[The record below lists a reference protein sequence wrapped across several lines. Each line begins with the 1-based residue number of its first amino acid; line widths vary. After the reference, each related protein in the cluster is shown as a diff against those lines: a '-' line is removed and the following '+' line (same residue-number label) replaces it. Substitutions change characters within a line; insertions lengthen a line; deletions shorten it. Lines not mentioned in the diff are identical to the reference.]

1 MEGFNGLLSIAVFM
15 PILAAA
21 IIAMFLSGK
30 AAKGFAVAT
39 TFVELLITSYIFLIY
54 RKNPGTHGME
64 DRFSDW
70 IPIESFKVEY
80 FLTVDGISTPLVLL
94 TGILGIVAVFA
105 SSWYLRR
112 ARKNGQQNRCPRI
125 IVVKPAS
132 LQR

>member
-30 AAKGFAVAT
+30 AARGFAVAA

-80 FLTVDGISTPLVLL
+80 FLTVDGIRTPLVLL

-105 SSWYLRR
+105 SWNITS
-112 ARKNGQQNRCPRI
+112 RI
-125 IVVKPAS
+125 KEHFMW
-132 LQR
+132 